1 MPLRRLRWVPGRPVL
16 VVPYNATGQKI
27 GRRVLVAR
35 NGSREAAR
43 AVNDALPIL
52 RRADYVQVFS
62 IDPEDIDSGQRLS
75 GAAICQHLAR
85 HDVDA
90 EASAA
95 RASDRQAGDR
105 LNAQVANEALD
116 VIVMGAYGHTR
127 FRETIMG
134 GVTRAL
140 LRHMIVPVFLSR

>member
-1 MPLRRLRWVPGRPVL
+1 K
-16 VVPYNATGQKI
+16 T
-27 GRRVLVAR
+27 GRRVLVAW

-62 IDPEDIDSGQRLS
+62 IDPDDGAQRLP
-75 GAAICQHLAR
+75 GADICQHLAR
-85 HDVDA
+85 HDVNA

-95 RASDRQAGDR
+95 RASDMKVGDR

-116 VIVMGAYGHTR
+116 LIVMGGYGHTR
-127 FRETIMG
+127 FRETVMG

-140 LRHMIVPVFLSR
+140 LRHMIVPVFLSH